1 MNYVRSFAHANRN
14 PTGLLPEKD
23 WSTARRSRLF
33 GHRLLAG
40 RLFLGTAALCY
51 FFGGS
56 IDLIVP
62 LLSLGVLTV
71 VAKYVTR
78 DERPS

>member
-1 MNYVRSFAHANRN
+1 MQDI
-14 PTGLLPEKD
+14 P
-23 WSTARRSRLF
+23 
-33 GHRLLAG
+33 GHKAIGSWLVGFFWGA
-40 RLFLGTAALCY
+40 AALCY

-62 LLSLGVLTV
+62 LLSLGMLTV

-78 DERPS
+78 DDRPS